1 MLKEILRNKVIL
13 EGLSVL
19 IPIIVTY
26 ILAKLKTNSTIRKF
40 IPEGVVFADS
50 LDTSNENKLIRA
62 VTQIELLVLSV
73 TPKLFKPIVDF
84 LINPKYIVKMIERYL
99 TKKKIE
105 KQELLEKENI

>member
-73 TPKLFKPIVDF
+73 TPALFKPIVDF

-99 TKKKIE
+99 TKKKVE
-105 KQELLEKENI
+105 KQELLEKENV